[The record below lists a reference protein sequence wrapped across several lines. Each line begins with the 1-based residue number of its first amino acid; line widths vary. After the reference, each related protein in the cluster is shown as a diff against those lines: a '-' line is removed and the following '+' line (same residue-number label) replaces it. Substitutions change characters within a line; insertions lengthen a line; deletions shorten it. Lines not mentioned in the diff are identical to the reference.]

1 MMEIL
6 KKLEIPLCQPQR
18 IPVKTLI
25 AQLQPGSADKKIIET
40 HIASMKL
47 VSILNEQTIR
57 IRPYKDDEFSY
68 QSIYVFYIELKKD
81 DSIITLSNL
90 IHSAFP
96 EPTILIYQSMN
107 TNYISLA
114 EKRINKV
121 EKDKTVVEE
130 VVLCKISDNITDN
143 QISLK
148 LISGQDLKEYY
159 LKLVTWLY
167 KLKVLSITNIY
178 PEKDTDFRLLLDQ
191 YERLTTEIRKLKE
204 EYKKASMMS
213 EKMKID
219 DELFEK
225 EILLKRMI
233 ENLEGETYENNSFE
247 IW

>member
-1 MMEIL
+1 MGLLER
-6 KKLEIPLCQPQR
+6 LEIPLCQQQR

-25 AQLQPGSADKKIIET
+25 AQLQPGSADKKILET

-57 IRPYKDDEFSY
+57 VRSYKDDEYSY

-81 DSIITLSNL
+81 DSITALSNL

-96 EPTILIYQSMN
+96 EPTILIYQKAN

-130 VVLCKISDNITDN
+130 VVLCKISDSVTDK

-148 LISGQDLKEYY
+148 SISGKDLK
-159 LKLVTWLY
+159 
-167 KLKVLSITNIY
+167 
-178 PEKDTDFRLLLDQ
+178 
-191 YERLTTEIRKLKE
+191 
-204 EYKKASMMS
+204 
-213 EKMKID
+213 
-219 DELFEK
+219 
-225 EILLKRMI
+225 
-233 ENLEGETYENNSFE
+233 
-247 IW
+247 

>member
-1 MMEIL
+1 MMELLEKL
-6 KKLEIPLCQPQR
+6 KIPLCQPQR

-25 AQLQPGSADKKIIET
+25 AQLQPSSSDKKIIET

-57 IRPYKDDEFSY
+57 IRPYKDDEYSY

-81 DSIITLSNL
+81 DSITTLSNL

-96 EPTILIYQSMN
+96 EPTVLIYQKVN

-130 VVLCKISDNITDN
+130 VVLCKISDKATDS

-148 LISGQDLKEYY
+148 SISGKDLMEYY
-159 LKLVTWLY
+159 SNFITCLY

-178 PEKDTDFRLLLDQ
+178 PDKDMDFKPLLNK
-191 YERLTTEIRKLKE
+191 YEQLTSEIKKLKE
-204 EYKKASMMS
+204 EYRKASMMS

-219 DELFEK
+219 DELYEK
-225 EILLKRMI
+225 EIELKQVLKQVMD
-233 ENLEGETYENNSFE
+233 
-247 IW
+247 

>member
-1 MMEIL
+1 MMEL
-6 KKLEIPLCQPQR
+6 LEKLEIPLCQPQR

-57 IRPYKDDEFSY
+57 IRPYKDDEYSY
-68 QSIYVFYIELKKD
+68 QSIYVFHIELKKD
-81 DSIITLSNL
+81 DSITTLSNL

-96 EPTILIYQSMN
+96 EPTILIYQRMN

-121 EKDKTVVEE
+121 EKDKTVVEK
-130 VVLCKISDNITDN
+130 VVLCKISDKATDS

-148 LISGQDLKEYY
+148 SISGKDLKEYY
-159 LKLVTWLY
+159 SNLVTWVY

-178 PEKDTDFRLLLDQ
+178 PEKDMDFKPLLNQ
-191 YERLTTEIRKLKE
+191 YERLTTEVKKLKE

-219 DELFEK
+219 DDLYDK
-225 EILLKRMI
+225 EIGLKRLLKR
-233 ENLEGETYENNSFE
+233 LGDC
-247 IW
+247 

>member
-1 MMEIL
+1 MEL
-6 KKLEIPLCQPQR
+6 LEKLEIPLCQPQR

-25 AQLQPGSADKKIIET
+25 AQLQPGSSDKKIIET

-57 IRPYKDDEFSY
+57 IRPYKDEEFSY
-68 QSIYVFYIELKKD
+68 QSIYVFYIELKKG

-96 EPTILIYQSMN
+96 EPTILIYQKVN
-107 TNYISLA
+107 TNYVSLA

-130 VVLCKISDNITDN
+130 VVLCKISDKVTGS
-143 QISLK
+143 QISLIS
-148 LISGQDLKEYY
+148 ISGKDLREYY
-159 LKLVTWLY
+159 SNLVTWLY

-178 PEKDTDFRLLLDQ
+178 PEKDMDFKPLLNQ
-191 YERLTTEIRKLKE
+191 YERLTTEVKKLKE

-219 DELFEK
+219 GDLYDK
-225 EILLKRMI
+225 EIGLKRLLKR
-233 ENLEGETYENNSFE
+233 LGDC
-247 IW
+247 

>member
-1 MMEIL
+1 MELL
-6 KKLEIPLCQPQR
+6 KELEIPLCQSQR

-25 AQLQPGSADKKIIET
+25 DQLQPGSSDKKIIET
-40 HIASMKL
+40 HIATMKL

-81 DSIITLSNL
+81 DSITTLSNL

-96 EPTILIYQSMN
+96 EPTILIYQRMN
-107 TNYISLA
+107 TNFISLA
-114 EKRINKV
+114 EKRINRV
-121 EKDKTVVEE
+121 EKDRTVVEE
-130 VVLCKISDNITDN
+130 VVLCKISDNVTDN

-148 LISGQDLKEYY
+148 SISGQDLKEYY

-178 PEKDTDFRLLLDQ
+178 PEKDMDFKPLLNQ
-191 YERLTTEIRKLKE
+191 YERFTTEIKKLKE

-213 EKMKID
+213 EKMRID
-219 DELFEK
+219 DELYDK
-225 EILLKRMI
+225 ETEQKQIKVLLGKGR
-233 ENLEGETYENNSFE
+233 
-247 IW
+247 

>member
-25 AQLQPGSADKKIIET
+25 AQLQPGSSDKKIIET

-57 IRPYKDDEFSY
+57 TRPYKDEEFSY
-68 QSIYVFYIELKKD
+68 QSIYVFFIELKKD
-81 DSIITLSNL
+81 DSITTLSNL
-90 IHSAFP
+90 IHSTFP
-96 EPTILIYQSMN
+96 EPTVLIYQKVN

-121 EKDKTVVEE
+121 EKDKTVVKEI
-130 VVLCKISDNITDN
+130 VLCKISDSITDN

-148 LISGQDLKEYY
+148 SISGQDLKEYY

-178 PEKDTDFRLLLDQ
+178 PEKDIDFKPLLNQ
-191 YERLTTEIRKLKE
+191 YERLTTEIRNMKE

-213 EKMKID
+213 EKMRID
-219 DELFEK
+219 DELYDK
-225 EILLKRMI
+225 ETELKKI
-233 ENLEGETYENNSFE
+233 FKEFG
-247 IW
+247 

>member
-1 MMEIL
+1 MGLLER
-6 KKLEIPLCQPQR
+6 LEIPLCQPQR

-25 AQLQPGSADKKIIET
+25 AQLQPGSADKKILET

-57 IRPYKDDEFSY
+57 VRSYKDDEYSY

-81 DSIITLSNL
+81 DSITALSNL

-96 EPTILIYQSMN
+96 EPTILIYQKAN

-130 VVLCKISDNITDN
+130 VVLCKISDSVTDK

-148 LISGQDLKEYY
+148 SISGKDLKEYY
-159 LKLVTWLY
+159 SNLVTWLY

-178 PEKDTDFRLLLDQ
+178 PEKDMDFKPLLNQ
-191 YERLTTEIRKLKE
+191 YERLTTEIKKLRE

-213 EKMKID
+213 EKMRID
-219 DELFEK
+219 DELCDCE
-225 EILLKRMI
+225 EELLRILAQIK
-233 ENLEGETYENNSFE
+233 GVC
-247 IW
+247 

>member
-1 MMEIL
+1 MEL
-6 KKLEIPLCQPQR
+6 LERLEIPLCQPQR

-25 AQLQPGSADKKIIET
+25 AQLQPSSSDKKIIET

-57 IRPYKDDEFSY
+57 IRPYKDDEYSY

-81 DSIITLSNL
+81 DSITTLSNL

-96 EPTILIYQSMN
+96 EPTVLIYQKVN

-130 VVLCKISDNITDN
+130 VVLCKISDKATDS
-143 QISLK
+143 QISLIS
-148 LISGQDLKEYY
+148 ISGKDLREYY
-159 LKLVTWLY
+159 SNLVTWLY

-178 PEKDTDFRLLLDQ
+178 PEKDMDFKPLLNQ
-191 YERLTTEIRKLKE
+191 YERLTTEVKKLKE

-219 DELFEK
+219 DDLYDKEMELKQIFK
-225 EILLKRMI
+225 ES
-233 ENLEGETYENNSFE
+233 G
-247 IW
+247 